1 MDNAIMET
9 FGHIQNGVV
18 VFDGPAL
25 PEGAAV
31 TVALRYI
38 EPKRN
43 DPSNSRIDFPLVRSR
58 NPGSVNLSCET
69 VAALLEADDIA
80 AFAGTRDVSP

>member
-1 MDNAIMET
+1 MDNADMET

-31 TVALRYI
+31 TVALRKI
-38 EPKRN
+38 ESKGAE
-43 DPSNSRIDFPLVRSR
+43 SKSKIEFPLVRSR
-58 NPGSVNLSCET
+58 NPSSVNLSCET
-69 VAALLEADDIA
+69 VTAILEADDIA

>member
-1 MDNAIMET
+1 MDNAGMET

-25 PEGAAV
+25 PEGTAV
-31 TVALRYI
+31 TVALRSVDT
-38 EPKRN
+38 EVVAVPKLRV
-43 DPSNSRIDFPLVRSR
+43 DFPLVRSR
-58 NPGSVNLSCET
+58 NPGSVKLTCEA
-69 VAALLEADDIA
+69 VAAILETDDIV

>member
-1 MDNAIMET
+1 MDNADMET

-31 TVALRYI
+31 TVALRNI
-38 EPKRN
+38 ESKGATAPK
-43 DPSNSRIDFPLVRSR
+43 SKIEFPLVRSR
-58 NPGSVNLSCET
+58 NPGSVKLSCET
-69 VAALLEADDIA
+69 IAAILEADDIA
-80 AFAGTRDVSP
+80 DFAGTRDVSP

>member
-1 MDNAIMET
+1 MET

-18 VFDGPAL
+18 VFDGPAF
-25 PEGAAV
+25 PEGTAV
-31 TVALRYI
+31 TIALRNI
-38 EPKRN
+38 EPK
-43 DPSNSRIDFPLVRSR
+43 SAAASKSRIEFPLVRSR